1 MRVSMDSSDDWDDE
15 VYSDNET
22 GYNGLTV
29 PVQIEAVDHRRG
41 PAVILGALQQGGHII
56 RAEGMGVLVI
66 ETAIPKNG
74 KTHSA

>member
-1 MRVSMDSSDDWDDE
+1 MDSDIDQGDE
-15 VYSDNET
+15 VYTDNET

-29 PVQIEAVDHRRG
+29 PVQIETIDHATG
-41 PAVILGALQQGGHII
+41 PAVVLGALQQDGHVI

-74 KTHSA
+74 KTHGA